1 MARWYGEIGFS
12 TTEETAP
19 GIHTEVI
26 VTREY
31 YGDLIKQ
38 SIRRADINHSTNKDV
53 DISNRIS
60 FVADPFA
67 YAHIGQIR
75 YATYAGLK
83 WEVSDIDIDRPR
95 LTVSLGGVYNEEQT

>member
-26 VTREY
+26 VTRPY
-31 YGDLIKQ
+31 DGDLIKQ
-38 SIRRADINHSTNKDV
+38 SIRRADINHSTNKDI

-67 YAHIGQIR
+67 YAHFGQIR

-83 WEVSDIDIDRPR
+83 WEVSDIDIDHPR
-95 LTVSLGGVYNEEQT
+95 ITISLGGVYNEEQT